1 MEARRRPS
9 GPLFALLALL
19 AVAAIATAGC
29 GSDEKTTSGNE
40 GQYINAGDALYQVQL
55 SRLMN
60 PQDKPDDDYL
70 RGQPVLGPGQQYV
83 GVFLTVENDGKKPYV
98 PPRDMKVVDTQGN
111 EYLPIDVSSTGF
123 GLSFTDPIAPS
134 QRSPAADSPAA
145 TGPEGGALVLFRM
158 SEDSVTQNL
167 PLDLKIPVPAGKE
180 SNIRLDL

>member
-1 MEARRRPS
+1 MEARRRP

-19 AVAAIATAGC
+19 AVAALAVAAC
-29 GSDEKTTSGNE
+29 GNDEKITSGDE
-40 GQYINAGDALYQVQL
+40 GQYINVGDAVYQVQL

-60 PQDKPDDDYL
+60 PQDMPDNDYL
-70 RGQPVLGPGQQYV
+70 RGQPALGPGQQYM
-83 GVFLTVENDGKKPYV
+83 GVFVTVQNDGKKPYV

-134 QRSPAADSPAA
+134 KKTPAPDSPAA

-167 PLDLKIPVPAGKE
+167 PLELKIPAPAGKE
-180 SNIRLDL
+180 SKIRLDL

>member
-1 MEARRRPS
+1 MEARRRPP
-9 GPLFALLALL
+9 GPLFVLLALL
-19 AVAAIATAGC
+19 AGALTVAAC
-29 GSDEKTTSGNE
+29 GSDEKSTSGNE
-40 GQYINAGDALYQVQL
+40 GQYINAGDAVYQVQL

-60 PQDKPDDDYL
+60 QQTKPDDDYL
-70 RGQPVLGPGQQYV
+70 RGQPVLGAGQQYV
-83 GVFLTVENDGKKPYV
+83 GVFLTVQNDGKKPYL

-134 QRSPAADSPAA
+134 KKAPAPDSPAA

-167 PLDLKIPVPAGKE
+167 PLDLKIPAPSGKE